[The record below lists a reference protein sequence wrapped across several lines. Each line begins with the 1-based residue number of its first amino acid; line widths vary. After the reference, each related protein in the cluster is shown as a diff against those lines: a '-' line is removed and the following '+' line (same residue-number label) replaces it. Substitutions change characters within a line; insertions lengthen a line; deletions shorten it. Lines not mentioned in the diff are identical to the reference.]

1 MDKLIELCFRSI
13 VRKVNN
19 DHMTANIYK
28 NQAMQLHK
36 EIEFEESCRYPIAN
50 IVPEDTK
57 IKLYEMVS

>member
-36 EIEFEESCRYPIAN
+36 EIEFEESCRYPVEHMVSRDI
-50 IVPEDTK
+50 K
-57 IKLYEMVS
+57 KKLYEMVS